1 MKHPDN
7 LFVKGKSGKGDK
19 KARGAFAGVGR
30 AGLALS
36 VGAAMVLALG
46 GCAAGSSV
54 PSDGSPTE
62 VTIWSWRT
70 EDKVAMQEIFD
81 EFNSKNPD
89 IRVIFDPLDP
99 DSYANKLSTALQ
111 GGKGPDIAQ
120 LNPYGAL
127 QPFVDAGYLEPLDDL
142 VPELD
147 SFSDAAKIAIKGLK
161 DGKLYGVPYAAIN
174 LGVFYNTDI
183 FAEHGIEVPKTYKDF
198 TDACDKLLAA
208 GVIPIAAGGANGQG
222 WALEVALNVL
232 TPGVT
237 GPDFY
242 DDLMSGK
249 KKLTDP
255 KYVAAMQ
262 RMSDLLPYFSPGFEG
277 VSYDASTQQF
287 ITGKAAMFLGGSYEN
302 GSFSSQGGDSLKFSV
317 FTFPA
322 DKPGDPAYTS
332 TWVDGSYGLT
342 TDAVNRDAAIK
353 VLKYMA
359 TQEFA
364 QQFSDKLGW
373 PSVRDD
379 VVVGDDKPVLQE
391 MLKMQ
396 KHSVPNVTLV
406 GFRWDNPTG
415 SSILQPAIIDMIV
428 GKVTPQKL
436 AKDMQEGV
444 AKWFKPNKY

>member
-7 LFVKGKSGKGDK
+7 LHAEEKPERGGTRS
-19 KARGAFAGVGR
+19 RGAFAGVRR
-30 AGLALS
+30 AGLALGVS
-36 VGAAMVLALG
+36 AAMLLSLG
-46 GCAAGSSV
+46 ACSSDSPE
-54 PSDGSPTE
+54 PSDSSPTP

-70 EDKVAMQEIFD
+70 EDKAAMQEIFD

-89 IRVIFDPLDP
+89 IRVTFDPLDP

-142 VPELD
+142 VPELA
-147 SFSDAAKIAIKGLK
+147 SFSDQAKIAIKGLK
-161 DGKLYGVPYAAIN
+161 DGKLYGVPYAAVN
-174 LGVFYNTDI
+174 LGVFYNTEI
-183 FAEHGIEVPKTYKDF
+183 FAEHGIEVPKTYQEF
-198 TDACDKLLAA
+198 TEACDKLLKAD
-208 GVIPIAAGGANGQG
+208 VIPIAAGGANGQG

-232 TPGVT
+232 TPGLT

-255 KYVAAMQ
+255 TYVAAMQ

-277 VSYDASTQQF
+277 VDYDASTQQF
-287 ITGKAAMFLGGSYEN
+287 INGKAAMFLGGSYEN
-302 GSFSSQGGDSLKFSV
+302 GSFSSQGGDDLKFSV

-322 DKPGDPAYTS
+322 DKAGEPAYTS

-353 VLKYMA
+353 VLNYMA
-359 TQEFA
+359 TKEFA
-364 QQFSDKLGW
+364 QQFADKLGW
-373 PSVRDD
+373 PPVRND
-379 VVVGDDKPVLQE
+379 VVIGDDKPVLQQ
-391 MLKMQ
+391 MIKMQ
-396 KHSVPNVTLV
+396 EHSVPNVTLV

-428 GKVTPQKL
+428 GKITPQKL
-436 AKDMQEGV
+436 AEDMQKGV
-444 AKWFKPNKY
+444 DAWFKPNKY

>member
-7 LFVKGKSGKGDK
+7 LFTKEKFVRGAGKRK
-19 KARGAFAGVGR
+19 GAFARVSR

-46 GCAAGSSV
+46 ACAAGSSE
-54 PSDGSPTE
+54 PSDDSPVE

-70 EDKVAMQEIFD
+70 EDKAAMQEIFD
-81 EFNSKNPD
+81 EFNSENPD
-89 IRVIFDPLDP
+89 IQVTFDPLDP

-147 SFSDAAKIAIKGLK
+147 SFSDEAKIAIKGLS
-161 DGKLYGVPYAAIN
+161 DGKLYGVPYAAVN
-174 LGVFYNTDI
+174 LGVFYNTEI
-183 FAEHGIEVPKTYKDF
+183 FAEHDIEVPQSYQEF
-198 TDACDKLLAA
+198 IDACDKLLAA

-232 TPGVT
+232 TPSLT

-255 KYVAAMQ
+255 TYIAAMQ
-262 RMSDLLPYFSPGFEG
+262 RMSDMLPYFSPGFEG
-277 VSYDASTQQF
+277 VDYDASTQQF

-302 GSFSSQGGDSLKFSV
+302 GSFSSQGGEDLKFSV

-322 DKPGDPAYTS
+322 DEAGEPAYTS

-342 TDAVNRDAAIK
+342 SDAVNRDAAIR
-353 VLKYMA
+353 VLNYMA

-373 PSVRDD
+373 PPARAD
-379 VVVGDDKPVLQE
+379 VVIGDDKPVLQQ

-396 KHSVPNVTLV
+396 EHSMPNVTLV

-436 AKDMQEGV
+436 AEDMQNGV
-444 AKWFKPNKY
+444 DAWFEPGKF